1 MATVMD
7 KKGGYPLC
15 DEVYSELSGMKEGIM
30 RLINR
35 TEGMGPVREGGGN
48 FSRHLKEIAD
58 EIDWKLQILAH
69 SCSYDW
75 TGSVDFEGAVQVK
88 EVEQRLTERDFS
100 PGYVG
105 G

>member
-1 MATVMD
+1 MD
-7 KKGGYPLC
+7 VKGSKGFC
-15 DEVYSELSGMKEGIM
+15 DEVFVELSGIKKKLVDLKERSGKTGAEKPVIGIF
-30 RLINR
+30 
-35 TEGMGPVREGGGN
+35 E
-48 FSRHLKEIAD
+48 RHLTELVD

-75 TGSVDFEGAVQVK
+75 QGSADFEHDVQIRADEK
-88 EVEQRLTERDFS
+88 TIDKDFS